1 MFLFNKL
8 SNLYK
13 SSVVVSAWTLLSR
26 VMGFIRDILFASI
39 LGSGPVAE
47 AFLIAFRIPNL
58 FRRFFAEGAF
68 SAAFI
73 PLLSEQN
80 EKYGIQAGILFTSK
94 IASILLVFIVPL
106 IVLSEIFMPNIIYL
120 IAPGFVDDVIRFELA
135 IPYAKIIFPYLIF
148 IIFTALFA
156 ASLNTNGKF
165 WSGAAAPVILN
176 IFLIIA
182 LMISRYLASDV
193 GIILSWAVLIAGIFQ
208 MLLLAWAN
216 YKNGLAFSISA
227 PKIDNDIKLFI
238 KRFLPGAFGAG
249 VTQIN
254 LLVASI
260 FASQIPGAISWLY
273 YSDRVAQL
281 PLGIIGI
288 AIGTVLLPDLAKKI
302 SLGETKKQ
310 NLVQERAIL
319 LAILFSLPSAVALIF
334 LSNLVI
340 TTLFGYGVFIESDI
354 IATSSALNVYA
365 LAIPAFMMIKVL
377 LPNFFARKDT
387 KTPVKIA
394 AFCAFINI
402 ILSWYLMNR
411 IGYIGIAISLCI
423 AGYLNASL
431 LFFIIIKRRFYI
443 LSSLFFI
450 AFVKMILAT
459 IFMLLAL
466 FILNSLFL
474 NINLTFI
481 KFINIFQL
489 LSFIVLGV
497 VTFFSFSYVL
507 GIKKYF
513 TSNSILNNNK

>member
-39 LGSGPVAE
+39 LGSGPVAD

-182 LMISRYLASDV
+182 LMMSRYLASDV

-208 MLLLAWAN
+208 MLFLA
-216 YKNGLAFSISA
+216 
-227 PKIDNDIKLFI
+227 
-238 KRFLPGAFGAG
+238 
-249 VTQIN
+249 
-254 LLVASI
+254 
-260 FASQIPGAISWLY
+260 
-273 YSDRVAQL
+273 
-281 PLGIIGI
+281 
-288 AIGTVLLPDLAKKI
+288 
-302 SLGETKKQ
+302 
-310 NLVQERAIL
+310 
-319 LAILFSLPSAVALIF
+319 
-334 LSNLVI
+334 
-340 TTLFGYGVFIESDI
+340 
-354 IATSSALNVYA
+354 
-365 LAIPAFMMIKVL
+365 
-377 LPNFFARKDT
+377 
-387 KTPVKIA
+387 
-394 AFCAFINI
+394 
-402 ILSWYLMNR
+402 
-411 IGYIGIAISLCI
+411 
-423 AGYLNASL
+423 
-431 LFFIIIKRRFYI
+431 
-443 LSSLFFI
+443 
-450 AFVKMILAT
+450 
-459 IFMLLAL
+459 
-466 FILNSLFL
+466 
-474 NINLTFI
+474 
-481 KFINIFQL
+481 
-489 LSFIVLGV
+489 
-497 VTFFSFSYVL
+497 
-507 GIKKYF
+507 
-513 TSNSILNNNK
+513 